1 MLRARAE
8 NGRIPDG
15 RKRPMV
21 SADTVS
27 TNMTSNFSSYR
38 RSTSINSFQ
47 PCHLIMLRSLYTYAS
62 DSADKIID
70 TETSL
75 VWDRI
80 SLYLRQRASL
90 KNITKRL
97 NEIQDAL
104 EFEAKVEEEEEE
116 NYHEFPSKVNVR
128 DNFRP
133 SLSFSESKAEQAART
148 LVHRTLSRQYMSYK
162 QNSIHAFAP
171 LKELESVVQKEA
183 SFLRRMVMS
192 ENNDDVADMIINKLY
207 LWERLS
213 LDLKRV
219 ITVKD
224 ECSQKQEHAT
234 ELPLPDTDM
243 VDV

>member
-1 MLRARAE
+1 M
-8 NGRIPDG
+8 N
-15 RKRPMV
+15 
-21 SADTVS
+21 
-27 TNMTSNFSSYR
+27 SNFHSSCSSYR
-38 RSTSINSFQ
+38 CSPSINSFQ
-47 PCHLIMLRSLYTYAS
+47 PCHLIMLRSLYTNTS
-62 DSADKIID
+62 DSADNIID
-70 TETSL
+70 METSL

-80 SLYLRQRASL
+80 SFYLKQRASL

-116 NYHEFPSKVNVR
+116 NYHEIPSKVNVR

-133 SLSFSESKAEQAART
+133 SFSFSNGKAEQAART

-162 QNSIHAFAP
+162 QNAIHAFAP
-171 LKELESVVQKEA
+171 LKELESVVQKEV

-192 ENNDDVADMIINKLY
+192 ENNDDIVDMIMNKLY

-213 LDLKRV
+213 HDLKRV

-224 ECSQKQEHAT
+224 ECSLKQEHTT
-234 ELPLPDTDM
+234 ELPLRDTDM